1 MFFGVGVGILVFQ
14 IVFLATYRL
23 CGFLTILLEA
33 ELCKMHPKQEM
44 QEQKKKKLKKFKWFW
59 RKNKKKDKDSGAAR
73 QYNSNPN

>member
-44 QEQKKKKLKKFKWFW
+44 QKKKKLKKFKWFW

-73 QYNSNPN
+73 QHNSNPN